1 MRKRFGRQLVLGGV
15 SCTFPGGCVS
25 LLVGPNGAGKSTLLG
40 ILSTL
45 SRPTSGEVT
54 YDDVGHLE
62 AETLMRGRIGQV
74 DHAPMLYRQMSGRE
88 NLLFF
93 AQMYG
98 VPCAEAAVEVWL
110 DRVGMTDHA
119 GRPVRQLSRG
129 MIQRLALARALLHDP
144 AVLLLDEPF
153 TGLDQQAIGLLREE
167 LAAAGEAGKV
177 VILTTHELDAV
188 DGLCGQLLVLRDG
201 LVAANIEEPGMDAKR
216 VREHYHAAL

>member
-1 MRKRFGRQLVLGGV
+1 MRKTFGRQVVLAGV
-15 SCTFPGGCVS
+15 SCTFPRGCVS
-25 LLVGPNGAGKSTLLG
+25 LLVGPNGAGKSTLLR

-54 YDDVGHLE
+54 YDEVGHLE
-62 AETLMRGRIGQV
+62 AETLLRGRIGQV

-93 AQMYG
+93 ARMYG
-98 VPCAEAAVEVWL
+98 VPDPEATVEAWL
-110 DRVGMTDHA
+110 DRVGLAGHA
-119 GRPVRQLSRG
+119 KRPVRQLSRG

-144 AVLLLDEPF
+144 ALLLLDEPF
-153 TGLDQQAIGLLREE
+153 TGLDQEAIKLLREE

-188 DGLCGQLLVLRDG
+188 DGLCGQLLVLREG
-201 LVAANIEEPGMDAKR
+201 RVAAQIEEPGMDAER